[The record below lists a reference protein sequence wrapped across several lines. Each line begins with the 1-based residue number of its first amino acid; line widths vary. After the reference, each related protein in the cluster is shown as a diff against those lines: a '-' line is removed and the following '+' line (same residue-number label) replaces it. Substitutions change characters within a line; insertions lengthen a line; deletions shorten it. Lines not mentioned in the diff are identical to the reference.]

1 MSKFRTSR
9 RPGEVGNTGLPDVRR
24 PAVLAPQRS
33 GSPVKAAASTGGAQ
47 PKQSGNGSA
56 QIPGSGNPAFRR
68 LAGSG
73 PATSVAL
80 PCRRGRQP
88 PSPSRPRADC
98 RRTPRLVLSSSRHLL
113 TQAKRSVAAS
123 VPCHYRECQTTQIAC
138 LDGWGRVDTPTMT
151 GRLLPS
157 TRIDRGLNFRVRLP
171 QSHTPASGSLYR

>member
-1 MSKFRTSR
+1 MSKLRASG
-9 RPGEVGNTGLPDVRR
+9 RPGEVGNTGSPDVRR
-24 PAVLAPQRS
+24 PAVLAAQRS
-33 GSPVKAAASTGGAQ
+33 GSPVEAAASTGDAQ

-73 PATSVAL
+73 PATGVAL

-98 RRTPRLVLSSSRHLL
+98 RRTPRLVLSSSRRLL

-123 VPCHYRECQTTQIAC
+123 VPCHYCECGPMQIAC
-138 LDGWGRVDTPTMT
+138 LDGSGRA
-151 GRLLPS
+151 
-157 TRIDRGLNFRVRLP
+157 
-171 QSHTPASGSLYR
+171 HTPIHQQRLVDCPGTALTTRGG